1 MRGIASFS
9 RVLLQL
15 EAIDR
20 KSHQNPKIKKQKL
33 HTITATNDRNSDQK
47 TQKIQKQ
54 ILYMQINASITK
66 KNCNTQQICQ
76 TLNLDRKYKLNSSYQ
91 HTEKKNIQLN

>member
-15 EAIDR
+15 EPIDR

-54 ILYMQINASITK
+54 ILYMQINASITNLSNSQSRYKVQTQFIISTYGK
-66 KNCNTQQICQ
+66 KNPT
-76 TLNLDRKYKLNSSYQ
+76 
-91 HTEKKNIQLN
+91 